1 MLRSKK
7 LSMNNFSKASY
18 MTLSSC
24 LSEYRAQR
32 KAEAFAVWEQ
42 RCKDYGH
49 KIGTEAMAKCKGDEY
64 RAYRQRINQN

>member
-1 MLRSKK
+1 MKHVTIL
-7 LSMNNFSKASY
+7 LIVIGIFS
-18 MTLSSC
+18 LSSC

>member
-1 MLRSKK
+1 MKHVTILLIVIGS
-7 LSMNNFSKASY
+7 FS
-18 MTLSSC
+18 LSSC